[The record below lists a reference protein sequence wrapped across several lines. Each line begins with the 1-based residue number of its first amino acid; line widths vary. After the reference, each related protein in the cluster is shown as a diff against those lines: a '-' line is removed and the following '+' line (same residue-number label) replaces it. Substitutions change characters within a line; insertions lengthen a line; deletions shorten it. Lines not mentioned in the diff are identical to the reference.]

1 MLRHRPATLRQKPD
15 PRSDTHRDR
24 QVRSGQGCD
33 PRRERQ
39 VTGIELRLTDFA
51 DEVENAKLATAFA
64 GVATSPVRPYSSA
77 CPGPRPQSGSNTC
90 RLGVAVYLV
99 TNARLAFDDRN
110 IALDEQAYCD
120 RLGRV
125 RPWARR

>member
-24 QVRSGQGCD
+24 QVRSGQWCD

-64 GVATSPVRPYSSA
+64 GVATATSAKLGEPTARVA
-77 CPGPRPQSGSNTC
+77 CPPVQYRWSGAEATVGLEHVPPRCGCISGHQC
-90 RLGVAVYLV
+90 AAGLR
-99 TNARLAFDDRN
+99 
-110 IALDEQAYCD
+110 
-120 RLGRV
+120 
-125 RPWARR
+125 